1 MLAPL
6 AWLRAF
12 RRAGAVAPA
21 GPLRGPVPLIS
32 RTLGR
37 AGVGPGAM
45 TGRRT
50 GIAVEGAA
58 ARAGLARVA
67 EVLESPRDA
76 MDEIG
81 RRLVSA
87 ALRRFESE
95 RGPDGRPWLRSAR
108 ALTEGGRTLTDSGR
122 LRASIAHSVAA
133 DGRAVLV
140 GSDVAYAA
148 IHQFGSRA
156 GGARRRGGGTGRRG
170 QLPARPYLGIDESDR
185 DAIRRILARAI
196 ARASE
201 GAASA
206 LPRASG
212 AT

>member
-1 MLAPL
+1 M
-6 AWLRAF
+6 F
-12 RRAGAVAPA
+12 
-21 GPLRGPVPLIS
+21 
-32 RTLGR
+32 
-37 AGVGPGAM
+37 
-45 TGRRT
+45 GRRT
-50 GIAVEGAA
+50 GIAVEAAA

-108 ALTEGGRTLTDSGR
+108 ALAEGGRTLTDSGR
-122 LRASIAHSVAA
+122 LRASITHAVAA
-133 DGRAVLV
+133 DGRALVV

-148 IHQFGSRA
+148 IHQFGST
-156 GGARRRGGGTGRRG
+156 GKGRRG

-201 GAASA
+201 GAAA
-206 LPRASG
+206 
-212 AT
+212 

>member
-1 MLAPL
+1 M
-6 AWLRAF
+6 F
-12 RRAGAVAPA
+12 
-21 GPLRGPVPLIS
+21 
-32 RTLGR
+32 
-37 AGVGPGAM
+37 
-45 TGRRT
+45 GRRT
-50 GIAVEGAA
+50 GIAVEAAA
-58 ARAGLARVA
+58 ARARLARVA

-108 ALTEGGRTLTDSGR
+108 ALAEGGRTLTDSGR
-122 LRASIAHSVAA
+122 LRASITHAVAA
-133 DGRAVLV
+133 DGRALVV

-156 GGARRRGGGTGRRG
+156 GGARRRGSSGKGRRG

-201 GAASA
+201 GAAA
-206 LPRASG
+206 
-212 AT
+212 

>member
-1 MLAPL
+1 M
-6 AWLRAF
+6 F
-12 RRAGAVAPA
+12 
-21 GPLRGPVPLIS
+21 
-32 RTLGR
+32 
-37 AGVGPGAM
+37 
-45 TGRRT
+45 GRRT
-50 GIAVEGAA
+50 GIAVEAAA

-108 ALTEGGRTLTDSGR
+108 ALAEGGRTLTDSGR
-122 LRASIAHSVAA
+122 LRASITHSVAA

-140 GSDVAYAA
+140 GSDVAYAV
-148 IHQFGSRA
+148 IHQFGSR
-156 GGARRRGGGTGRRG
+156 GGKGRRG

-201 GAASA
+201 GAAA
-206 LPRASG
+206 
-212 AT
+212 

>member
-1 MLAPL
+1 MAPRL
-6 AWLRAF
+6 

-37 AGVGPGAM
+37 VGVGPGPM

-67 EVLESPRDA
+67 AVLESPRDA

-81 RRLVSA
+81 RRLVSS

-108 ALTEGGRTLTDSGR
+108 ALAEGGRTLTDSGR

-148 IHQFGSRA
+148 IHQFG
-156 GGARRRGGGTGRRG
+156 GPTGTGRG
-170 QLPARPYLGIDESDR
+170 VQLPARPYLGIDESDR